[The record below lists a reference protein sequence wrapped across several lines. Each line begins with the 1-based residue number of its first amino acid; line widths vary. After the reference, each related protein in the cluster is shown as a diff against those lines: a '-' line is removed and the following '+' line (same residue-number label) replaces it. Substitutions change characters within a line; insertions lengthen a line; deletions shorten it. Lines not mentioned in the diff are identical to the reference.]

1 MDGMVNQFLFKSSL
15 LSFLG
20 VLFWGMLNDLSLE
33 GILLR
38 SSLTALGVY
47 FTFIFYLSMVRF
59 IMKSG
64 GNVRKKVEENQT

>member
-20 VLFWGMLNDLSLE
+20 VLFWGMLNDISFQST
-33 GILLR
+33 LLR

-47 FTFIFYLSMVRF
+47 FTIIIYLSAIRL

-64 GNVRKKVEENQT
+64 GNVREKVEENQT